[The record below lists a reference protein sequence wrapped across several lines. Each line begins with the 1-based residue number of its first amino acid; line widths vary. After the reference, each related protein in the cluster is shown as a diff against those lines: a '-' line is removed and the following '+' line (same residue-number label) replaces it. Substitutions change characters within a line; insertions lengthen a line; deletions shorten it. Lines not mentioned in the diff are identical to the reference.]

1 MQPSPALRTRSPNGL
16 AAPRLLEPLSGP
28 TLRLARLRARV
39 LAHGVH
45 SGPIACRPTSALVD
59 HEGQNRASTSLRARS
74 TAGDHRIP
82 LHARDVRETPLP
94 SARDAVTIILAR
106 GEDRAR
112 SETVVSKGVK
122 LSGIIFGLWRILLCR
137 PGESRG
143 PYRRASMITTTRRHI
158 IARGMDPDFRRDD
171 PEDVAISRLR

>member
-28 TLRLARLRARV
+28 TLRLASLRARV

-59 HEGQNRASTSLRARS
+59 REGQNRAFTTLRTRS

-94 SARDAVTIILAR
+94 SARDAVTIILAGR
-106 GEDRAR
+106 KGRAR
-112 SETVVSKGVK
+112 SKVFVSKGVR
-122 LSGIIFGLWRILLCR
+122 LFGDNFW
-137 PGESRG
+137 
-143 PYRRASMITTTRRHI
+143 T
-158 IARGMDPDFRRDD
+158 
-171 PEDVAISRLR
+171 VAN